1 MDDNNISD
9 VLSECSDIS
18 YFSDYGLDLDLESDL
33 INFDLSNGSP
43 IDTTNFNIIHYNINS
58 IMAEGRIEQL
68 SNHCR
73 LLNIN
78 VLVLTE
84 TKLDQLIPNSLLM
97 IPGYHEPIRHDRNRN
112 GGGVLVYVSEKLVLS
127 QKTQLQS
134 EHFEH
139 VWIDVKYQN
148 KTICINALYR
158 PPHQTAYDHDL
169 FLNTV
174 QDMLEKMTNYDNA
187 SLKLVI
193 GDMNFGN
200 SYCTSI
206 PLNPKPLDSAASDLF
221 SNFGLKQLIN
231 IPTRVTENTMSLV
244 DLIFVYNQNDLAC
257 HGTLPQIAD
266 HDGVI
271 ASFKFQTEQPKTKT
285 KTIYDYKNADLDGLV
300 HFIKSFNFNQT
311 VFCLPVKEQAR
322 MFTQILSDAFTKFV
336 PQKTITLREK
346 DAPWC
351 NNFTRLLLRNKPK
364 SPWQLR

>member
-18 YFSDYGLDLDLESDL
+18 YFSDYDLDFDLESDS

-112 GGGVLVYVSEKLVLS
+112 GGGVLVYVSENLVLS

-158 PPHQTAYDHDL
+158 PPFQTAYDHDL

-174 QDMLEKMTNYDNA
+174 QDMLEKND
-187 SLKLVI
+187 KL
-193 GDMNFGN
+193 
-200 SYCTSI
+200 
-206 PLNPKPLDSAASDLF
+206 
-221 SNFGLKQLIN
+221 
-231 IPTRVTENTMSLV
+231 
-244 DLIFVYNQNDLAC
+244 
-257 HGTLPQIAD
+257 
-266 HDGVI
+266 
-271 ASFKFQTEQPKTKT
+271 
-285 KTIYDYKNADLDGLV
+285 
-300 HFIKSFNFNQT
+300 
-311 VFCLPVKEQAR
+311 
-322 MFTQILSDAFTKFV
+322 
-336 PQKTITLREK
+336 
-346 DAPWC
+346 
-351 NNFTRLLLRNKPK
+351 
-364 SPWQLR
+364 